1 MLPTSRFAVQRAS
14 KAFWL
19 LAAPA
24 ALLLTAPQNGLAA
37 YSNNP
42 NAPTVI
48 SGFPSVTISDT
59 LPGGGTTTGGVNS
72 LAQYV
77 TFTVPTGFVVR
88 DLSLIKYGSTDDR
101 AFVALMPGSTWT
113 ATPNL
118 TNGSLPGAIAFHHP
132 GTGAPSGSS
141 NGALCAQ
148 QYLNRVPTGLENCVN
163 NPAGQSNL
171 LTKSL
176 IAPVNILQ
184 AGTYS
189 MWLQQTSA
197 QSVFYEFQAQFS
209 PVPAPL
215 PALGAAAGLGL
226 SRRLRKR
233 IKGSVAAT

>member
-1 MLPTSRFAVQRAS
+1 VQRAS
-14 KAFWL
+14 KASWL

-24 ALLLTAPQNGLAA
+24 ALLLTAPQAGQAA
-37 YSNNP
+37 YSNDP

-48 SGFPSVTISDT
+48 SGFPTVTISDT
-59 LPGGGTTTGGVNS
+59 LPGGGTNSGGVNS
-72 LAQYV
+72 LSQYV
-77 TFTVPTGFVVR
+77 SFTVPTGFVVR
-88 DLSLIKYGSTDDR
+88 DLSLTKYGSTDDR

-113 ATPNL
+113 AIPN
-118 TNGSLPGAIAFHHP
+118 TTTGSLPGAIAFHHP
-132 GTGAPSGSS
+132 GTGAPNGSP
-141 NGALCAQ
+141 NGALCSQ
-148 QYLNRVPTGLENCVN
+148 QYLNRVPTGSENCVN
-163 NPAGQSNL
+163 NPVGQSNL

-189 MWLQQTSA
+189 MWIQQTAAPSI
-197 QSVFYEFQAQFS
+197 FYEFQAQFT

-233 IKGSVAAT
+233 IKDSVAAA